1 MTPEQRQELR
11 EKHRQY
17 GSYCFAYALALGCW
31 AFLFGVCTYGFWAH
45 S

>member
-1 MTPEQRQELR
+1 MKLR
-11 EKHRQY
+11 TNT
-17 GSYCFAYALALGCW
+17 AYALALGCW